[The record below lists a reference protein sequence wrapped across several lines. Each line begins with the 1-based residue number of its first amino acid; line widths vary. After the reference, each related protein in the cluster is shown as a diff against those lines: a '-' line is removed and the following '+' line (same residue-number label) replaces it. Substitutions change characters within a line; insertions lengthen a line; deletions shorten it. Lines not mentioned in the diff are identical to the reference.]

1 MGCGNSSPATNN
13 SNTTGGQAESS
24 SKASEESAPEDDKW
38 KNYGGVY
45 VGFPTDLSNIPQVQI
60 GSLRGCD
67 GRRIQQKKKK
77 KPCRGPSG
85 PQCLSSGTHQV

>member
-13 SNTTGGQAESS
+13 SNNTGGQAESS

-60 GSLRGCD
+60 GSLRENERDLLALRRPLWGD
-67 GRRIQQKKKK
+67 G
-77 KPCRGPSG
+77 
-85 PQCLSSGTHQV
+85 L